1 MDGNSE
7 AVPDVVEGVE
17 ETKVDHDTVARGAA
31 PKVVDVVAEAAA
43 LDVVE
48 GVEETKVDHDKA
60 APDAA
65 LMKKDRQTWAEMSEE
80 VDSDSETRE
89 VVAGVVEAKVDFDK
103 AARGFVPNVVDG
115 DSEVVPEVVVGVEH
129 AKMDYDK
136 GARWFS
142 PNFVDDDSEVV
153 PEVVEDVE
161 EAKVDPKNE
170 DGEPEAMLVVEGV
183 ECPDVEALPFGPR
196 APTDDELLE
205 ALSHKHFETQ
215 LATTAAYI
223 LALKRLRVHC
233 KGCGRALTAAIRT
246 MDCVACGVHK
256 KDAMAICP
264 SIAGKKPLKKA
275 ACAVARCVPCGG
287 EILRATMMQETPVE
301 RRHLL
306 HDNLVRWAKGRTIS
320 FGTANDL
327 RQREFNPRSGCPSY
341 ERVAAMKR

>member
-1 MDGNSE
+1 
-7 AVPDVVEGVE
+7 
-17 ETKVDHDTVARGAA
+17 
-31 PKVVDVVAEAAA
+31 
-43 LDVVE
+43 
-48 GVEETKVDHDKA
+48 
-60 APDAA
+60 
-65 LMKKDRQTWAEMSEE
+65 
-80 VDSDSETRE
+80 
-89 VVAGVVEAKVDFDK
+89 
-103 AARGFVPNVVDG
+103 
-115 DSEVVPEVVVGVEH
+115 
-129 AKMDYDK
+129 MDYDK

-246 MDCVACGVHK
+246 MDCVSCGVHK

-306 HDNLVRWAKGRTIS
+306 HDNRVRWAKGRTIS

-327 RQREFNPRSGCPSY
+327 RQRGLNPRSG
-341 ERVAAMKR
+341 